1 MIAKAAL
8 HRLDLDQVWL
18 MVTPGNPLK
27 TAIAPLAQRL
37 ESAAAIAD
45 GRRIVTTA
53 IESKLGTLYTRD
65 TLRRLQTAFPR
76 ARFIW
81 LTGADNFVDLPRWRD
96 WKGILSHIPFAIFP
110 RPGSRFAGTGG
121 KPAHRFA
128 HARLPGRVAK
138 TLACAEAPAWM
149 VITLREDATSSTAI
163 RAQSPLGK
171 CATPR

>member
-8 HRLDLDQVWL
+8 HRLNLDQVWL

-27 TAIAPLAQRL
+27 TTIMTVAERL
-37 ESAAAIAD
+37 QSAAAIAD
-45 GRRIVTTA
+45 GRRIVATT
-53 IESKLGTLYTRD
+53 IETKLGTRFTRD
-65 TLRRLQTAFPR
+65 TLRRLHTAFPS
-76 ARFIW
+76 ARFVW
-81 LTGADNFVDLPRWRD
+81 LTGADNFVELPRWRD
-96 WKGILSHIPFAIFP
+96 WTGIMRHIPFAVFP

-121 KPAHRFA
+121 KPAHRFPN
-128 HARLPGRVAK
+128 ARLPGRMAK
-138 TLACAEAPAWM
+138 TLVLAEAPAWM